1 MSIMVTRMSARIR
14 LGLTIIQMET
24 MHFLLDNGHPSV
36 QKSRHRSLG
45 KFGDSCTGKS
55 PSMPSRIL
63 RTLVVSL
70 GLILS
75 ATVSLF
81 GQSTYGSIVGSV
93 TDTTGASITDAAVTL
108 TNLGTSEK
116 RTQQS
121 GADGLFTFINLFPG
135 QYRVDAEKQG
145 FKHFTRTG
153 VTVEV
158 QQSTQVEAVLQVG
171 EVSQVVEVTSQTALL
186 QTESASL
193 GQVVEQRK
201 ADELPLN
208 GRNIFNLITVS
219 PAAVAQGGAGGSP
232 VGENP
237 FSWGNYQIGGSFAN
251 QGAEYLD
258 GQPLNI
264 GYINLPIIIPT
275 QDSVGEFKV
284 QYNNLGAE
292 WGKFAG
298 GVVNLSTKSGT
309 NAWHGSA
316 YEYFRNKVLNAN
328 EYFNKQTELSTGKQN
343 EAPPWEQNQY
353 GFQLGGP
360 VIKNKTFFYTSWEQY
375 RQRTSIPI
383 IATVPAAGMLAGNF
397 GSVCTA
403 NAGTFNAAGI
413 CSVTAGQIFDPYT
426 ANATGL
432 RTAYPNNVIPAA
444 EFSKADGILG
454 AMYYPAPNLPGIVS
468 NYSTA
473 YPGGGNTNEFVARGD
488 QNLGANT
495 RLFGRFAYYGLL
507 DLPQNPLGTGLC
519 LDRCAEKYHSKL
531 LAFDVNHSFTP
542 TTVLDVNIAG
552 SRFVYLRSPLLSGYD
567 LTALGWPASYNTPP
581 ASIRTPPTP
590 EFPTPNDI
598 GHSQGNSAIGDHN
611 IQYNLSPALTMIRGK
626 HTLQMGA
633 QWEIGLDDYYQTNI
647 ASGAFGFDGIWT
659 QQNPLAA
666 VAVGGSPYADFVLG
680 LALNQGSFAGN
691 QSEGVAQNPA
701 QTQGKQTYRGFYFN
715 DTWHVTPKFTAS
727 LGLRYELP
735 GTWSES
741 FNRLT
746 YWNPSAVNATVTGCS
761 GVKGS
766 PCPGDAAYVGT
777 GPNSSDNNLPLDKKE
792 FSPRIGLAYSPD
804 QKTVVRA
811 GFGIFFIPN
820 YVSFATNPDND
831 VVNLATT
838 PFTATTN
845 GFISP
850 ISTLDGSNCSTTGP
864 SFADFTCANKGPF
877 TAGGILSPP
886 GRNATPSLSSFVAAN
901 GSPGLDPYTNPK
913 YGYLEQYNFDIQR
926 QLPGGFFAD
935 VAFAGSHGVHLQQYQ
950 TNIDQIPDCY
960 VFAGG
965 TGPCRAGTVPAAT
978 QAAANL
984 PVTIGHCLGYNPVTL
999 TCAANPMAGTSANAT
1014 IGGPTINAGQFD
1026 RPYPEYNGVNLNGYG
1041 CCGSSYNALQ
1051 VTVQRRFQGGG
1062 TLLVAYT
1069 NSKLMSNTDTLTSWL
1084 ESDNAGTGGV
1094 GSVQDW
1100 NNLAGE
1106 RSLSSQDISQR
1117 LVVSYVL
1124 DLPFG
1129 RGKAYANSFT
1139 GLANGAI
1146 SGWGVD
1152 GITTFQKGFPLKV
1165 SYAGT
1170 TALEGASLG
1179 VANVRPDVIAGCDK
1193 QGSKNISDDITGNP
1207 ELYFNT
1213 SCFATPP
1220 QWGFGNEAR
1229 VDSTLRGPG
1238 LVNFDFAV
1246 FKKTM
1251 VTERVGVEF
1260 RTEFFNIFNHPYFAP
1275 PGTSFDDSP
1284 TANGFG
1290 QVTSTVANGVASPER
1305 LIQFA
1310 LKVVF

>member
-1 MSIMVTRMSARIR
+1 MPRRI
-14 LGLTIIQMET
+14 
-24 MHFLLDNGHPSV
+24 FWS
-36 QKSRHRSLG
+36 
-45 KFGDSCTGKS
+45 
-55 PSMPSRIL
+55 
-63 RTLVVSL
+63 LVVSL
-70 GLILS
+70 GLIIC
-75 ATVSLF
+75 ATVSLY
-81 GQSTYGSIVGSV
+81 GQSTYGSIVGAV
-93 TDTTGASITDAAVTL
+93 TDSSGAAVTDATVTL

-116 RTQQS
+116 RTQPS
-121 GADGLFTFINLFPG
+121 GADGLFTFANLFPG
-135 QYRVDAEKQG
+135 QYRIDAEKQG
-145 FKHFTRTG
+145 FKHFTRTP

-158 QQSTQVEAVLQVG
+158 QQSTHVEAVLQVG

-309 NAWHGSA
+309 NNFHGSA

-328 EYFNKQTELSTGKQN
+328 EYFNKQTELEAGKVN

-375 RQRTSIPI
+375 RQRTSIPFTT
-383 IATVPAAGMLAGNF
+383 TVPAAGMLTGNF
-397 GSVCTA
+397 GTVCTSQG
-403 NAGTFNAAGI
+403 GTFNGAGI
-413 CSVTAGQIFDPYT
+413 CSVAAGQIYDPYT
-426 ANATGL
+426 ANATTGV
-432 RTAYPNNVIPAA
+432 RTPYPNNVIPAA

-454 AMYYPAPNLPGIVS
+454 GLYYPAANLPGITN

-488 QNLGANT
+488 QNIGANT
-495 RLFGRFAYYGLL
+495 RLFGRFSYYGLL

-519 LDRCAEKYHSKL
+519 EDRCAEKYHSKL

-542 TTVLDVNIAG
+542 TTILDVNLAG
-552 SRFVYLRSPLLSGYD
+552 SRFVYLRTPILSGYD
-567 LTALGWPASYNTPP
+567 LTTLGWPASYNSPP
-581 ASIRTPPTP
+581 SSIRTPPTP
-590 EFPTPNDI
+590 EFPTPNDV

-611 IQYNLSPALTMIRGK
+611 TQYNLTPALTMIRGK
-626 HTLQMGA
+626 HTIQVGG
-633 QWEIGLDDYYQTNI
+633 QWEIGLDNYYQTNI
-647 ASGAFGFDGIWT
+647 ASGAFGFEGNWTSSSPTATDGS
-659 QQNPLAA
+659 
-666 VAVGGSPYADFVLG
+666 GSPYADFLLG

-701 QTQGKQTYRGFYFN
+701 QTKGKQTYRALYFN
-715 DTWHVTPKFTAS
+715 DAWHVTPKLTAS

-735 GTWSES
+735 GTWSEAY
-741 FNRLT
+741 NRLT
-746 YWNPSAVNATVTGCS
+746 YWDPNATNGTVTGCS
-761 GVKGS
+761 GVAGS
-766 PCPGDAAYVGT
+766 ACPGDAMYVGT

-792 FSPRIGLAYSPD
+792 FSPRIGFAYSAD
-804 QKTVVRA
+804 QKTVIRA
-811 GFGIFFIPN
+811 GYGIFFIPN

-831 VVNLATT
+831 VVNLASTT
-838 PFTATTN
+838 FTATTN
-845 GFISP
+845 GYISP
-850 ISTLDGSNCSTTGP
+850 VSTLDGSDCTQAGT
-864 SFADFTCANKGPF
+864 SFATFSCAQAGPF
-877 TAGGILSPP
+877 TAGGILPPP
-886 GRNATPSLSSFVAAN
+886 GRNATPSLSNFVAAN
-901 GSPGLDPYTNPK
+901 GSPDLDPYLNPK
-913 YGYLEQYNFDIQR
+913 YGYLEQYNVDIER
-926 QLPGGFFAD
+926 TLPAGFFAD

-950 TNIDQIPDCY
+950 TNIDQIPDSF
-960 VFAGG
+960 VA
-965 TGPCRAGTVPAAT
+965 
-978 QAAANL
+978 QAAAQAATGAT
-984 PVTIGHCLGYNPVTL
+984 PTIATL
-999 TCAANPMAGTSANAT
+999 IPNPMAGTSPNAT
-1014 IGGPTINAGQFD
+1014 IGAATIHAGQFD
-1026 RPYPEYNGVNLNGYG
+1026 RPYPEYNGLNVNGYG
-1041 CCGSSYNALQ
+1041 CCGSSYNSLQ
-1051 VTVQRRFQGGG
+1051 ATVQRRFQGGG

-1069 NSKLMSNTDTLTSWL
+1069 NAKLMSNTDTLTSWL
-1084 ESDNAGTGGV
+1084 ESDAFGTGGV

-1100 NNLAGE
+1100 NNLKGE

-1117 LVVSYVL
+1117 LIISYVL

-1129 RGKAYANSFT
+1129 RGKMYANSFS
-1139 GLANGAI
+1139 GFANGAI
-1146 SGWGVD
+1146 SGWGID
-1152 GITTFQKGFPLKV
+1152 GITTFQKGFPLKI

-1170 TALEGASLG
+1170 TALENASLG
-1179 VANVRPDVIAGCDK
+1179 VANIRPDVVPGCSK
-1193 QGSKNISDDITGNP
+1193 QGSRQISSDVSGSP
-1207 ELYFNT
+1207 ELFFNT
-1213 SCFATPP
+1213 SCFAAPP
-1220 QWGFGNEAR
+1220 EWGFGTEAR
-1229 VDSTLRGPG
+1229 VDPTLRGPG
-1238 LVNFDFAV
+1238 IANFDFAV

-1251 VTERVGVEF
+1251 VTERLGVEF

-1275 PGTSFDDSP
+1275 PATGYDGTP

-1290 QVTSTVANGVASPER
+1290 QVTSTVGAGVASPER